1 MEFNLRNPSTAA
13 VVAAA
18 ATIAYVYSKSKMN
31 NEGKLKNS
39 DFMKPA
45 FLIGVLV
52 YFITDQGHGT
62 QEALIKE
69 PF

>member
-1 MEFNLRNPSTAA
+1 
-13 VVAAA
+13 
-18 ATIAYVYSKSKMN
+18 MN